1 MYHGGGFT
9 HSDVYSLPT
18 YLRNFYYNKLIE
30 TKKEEREHIEKQQ
43 KKSSTRSPNI
53 NPRFKR

>member
-1 MYHGGGFT
+1 MYYGRGFT
-9 HSDVYSLPT
+9 HSDTYSLLT

-30 TKKEEREHIEKQQ
+30 TKKEERKETEKQQ
-43 KKSSTRSPNI
+43 KSSTSRPI